1 MISAGMPRLRV
12 SIVHAPAE
20 ARDGQM
26 QSMREVL
33 VHGREAGG
41 RAHHRLWPWQVMAVE
56 LLVGHRTRQRSS
68 CDVLPART
76 CS

>member
-41 RAHHRLWPWQVMAVE
+41 RAHHRLWLWQVMA
-56 LLVGHRTRQRSS
+56 S
-68 CDVLPART
+68 
-76 CS
+76 